1 MGGGLSR
8 FKNTENITETFLDA
22 NETIVPLVNKV
33 SEKSLKKTKEG
44 QTMLDVSLGNI
55 RINQTGASGGGLSEA
70 EKELN
75 PNGYYITGKTNN
87 YNVIVAR
94 GVKTELTFD
103 SVEIESNATTQ
114 SCVVVSHADVTITLK
129 GINKWGCNFG
139 SSSGYSGGAALAKN
153 GMDGSL
159 ILQCEYACQEGHQC
173 DDDCGTLIA
182 KGNVVHAG
190 AIGST
195 MTNVQQLS
203 EAGFCNFRIR
213 GGNLEVSGGTH
224 VAGIGA
230 ACNTQAHNASAYTKN
245 IYISGGNI
253 KATGTDSGPGI
264 GG

>member
-1 MGGGLSR
+1 M
-8 FKNTENITETFLDA
+8 
-22 NETIVPLVNKV
+22 
-33 SEKSLKKTKEG
+33 
-44 QTMLDVSLGNI
+44 
-55 RINQTGASGGGLSEA
+55 
-70 EKELN
+70 
-75 PNGYYITGKTNN
+75 
-87 YNVIVAR
+87 IVAR